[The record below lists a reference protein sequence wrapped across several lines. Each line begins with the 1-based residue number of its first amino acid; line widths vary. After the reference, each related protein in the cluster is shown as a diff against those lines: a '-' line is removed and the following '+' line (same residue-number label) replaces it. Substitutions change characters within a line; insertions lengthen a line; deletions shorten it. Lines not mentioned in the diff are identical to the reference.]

1 MSYIHGGTLDDFWN
15 DPDFNPY
22 KAYIAGGFFAFVC
35 VNYLTKFTVPQH
47 MQHTLTSRQVKTYG
61 YLTVSCFP
69 IPRYSINYGA
79 GEKCRRLVKTC
90 FNAKRDFCSG
100 ENDM

>member
-1 MSYIHGGTLDDFWN
+1 MGYIHGGTLDDFWN

-47 MQHTLTSRQVKTYG
+47 MQHTLSSRQVKNLRIPNCLMSPHPPIFN
-61 YLTVSCFP
+61 YL
-69 IPRYSINYGA
+69 RGW
-79 GEKCRRLVKTC
+79 GET
-90 FNAKRDFCSG
+90 
-100 ENDM
+100 